1 MDDDRMDEQ
10 VRRDSGLPADGVPDA
25 AAPANE
31 GQAEVNDAPHDDPGA
46 PEDRLGLESQ
56 ERIADMATRRGTRA

>member
-10 VRRDSGLPADGVPDA
+10 VRRDSGISDEGVPDA
-25 AAPANE
+25 AAPPAE
-31 GQAEVNDAPHDDPGA
+31 GQAEVHEAPHDDPGA
-46 PEDRLGLESQ
+46 PQDRIAPESQ